1 MVTTRPFLP
10 GDLEEC
16 AQLYVRVF
24 AEPPWSEEWTP
35 QDARRHLEQTHQ
47 TPGFVGLVAL
57 DGDQI
62 VGVITG
68 TSRCGATGDY
78 VLLDDMFVDH
88 ERRGQGIGRQLMDE
102 LKQRL
107 AQQGVIAVALFTQS
121 TSRAAAFYR
130 TYGFQEDPNLRFM
143 LIGLGD

>member
-1 MVTTRPFLP
+1 MMTIRPFQS

-35 QDARRHLEQTHQ
+35 QDARRHLEQTFQ
-47 TPGFVGLVAL
+47 TPGFVGLVAEE
-57 DGDQI
+57 GGRI
-62 VGVITG
+62 VGVVTG

-78 VLLDDMFVDH
+78 TLLDDMFIDH
-88 ERRGQGIGRQLMDE
+88 TLRGQGIGRKLMDE

-107 AQQGVIAVALFTQS
+107 AADGIIAMALFTQS
-121 TSRAAAFYR
+121 TSHAADFYR
-130 TYGFQEDPNLRFM
+130 TYGFEEDPNLRFM
-143 LIGLGD
+143 LLGLGS